1 MRRAQR
7 VRDGD
12 VDHVVLEARDQLKVR
27 VSAVLKEHGSG
38 FHLCVAAGEA
48 RDTCDN
54 LHDLVV
60 PVIEFPALEKFATER
75 MFREIREVRV
85 LGTAR
90 APRGNTPGNRGHD
103 PQAHLD
109 EGVEGVVRNGQR
121 GDNGDGIEGTSSRAP
136 TCAEKPCAVAA
147 REDTFEPTLCC
158 IVCFAVDEPLHFPE
172 RLVLLRIE

>member
-90 APRGNTPGNRGHD
+90 APRGNPPGNRGHD

-121 GDNGDGIEGTSSRAP
+121 GDNGDGIEGTSSRA
-136 TCAEKPCAVAA
+136 CAEKPYAVA
-147 REDTFEPTLCC
+147 R
-158 IVCFAVDEPLHFPE
+158 
-172 RLVLLRIE
+172 

>member
-1 MRRAQR
+1 MEVVTERFALLTILCVLVLFSAGRHGALRACKHEMRRAQR

-27 VSAVLKEHGSG
+27 VSAVLKEHGGG

-60 PVIEFPALEKFATER
+60 PVIDRRLRSLQLR

-90 APRGNTPGNRGHD
+90 
-103 PQAHLD
+103 PQLQCK
-109 EGVEGVVRNGQR
+109 RICR
-121 GDNGDGIEGTSSRAP
+121 RRA
-136 TCAEKPCAVAA
+136 
-147 REDTFEPTLCC
+147 
-158 IVCFAVDEPLHFPE
+158 
-172 RLVLLRIE
+172 

>member
-90 APRGNTPGNRGHD
+90 APRGNPPGNRGHD

-136 TCAEKPCAVAA
+136 TCAEKPCAVAP
-147 REDTFEPTLCC
+147 TFEPTLCC
-158 IVCFAVDEPLHFPE
+158 VVCFAVDEPL
-172 RLVLLRIE
+172 LS